1 MVDSEVR
8 RVAVFSPFSIAT
20 LEYPWWFIKE
30 RGLFWLM
37 VGSGNLRSKS
47 CICSWQS
54 PEVTQNIHA
63 RGHMSEKTQL
73 SKKKKV
79 STLIIY

>member
-1 MVDSEVR
+1 MESWGIWGLDEELLGEHAGQIVKLK

-37 VGSGNLRSKS
+37 VGSGNLRS
-47 CICSWQS
+47 
-54 PEVTQNIHA
+54 VHG
-63 RGHMSEKTQL
+63 RVL
-73 SKKKKV
+73 R
-79 STLIIY
+79 